1 MAKGDFIG
9 EFEHF
14 VMLAI
19 LRLGDDAYGVTIRR
33 EIESRTGRH
42 ITSGSIYATLERL
55 AGKSYVSSW
64 ESEPLPERG
73 GRTRTY
79 YNVEPDGLKALE
91 KTEWAFR
98 QMRHGLKL
106 ASKPV

>member
-33 EIESRTGRH
+33 EIESRTGRLV
-42 ITSGSIYATLERL
+42 TSGSIYATLERL
-55 AGKSYVSSW
+55 EGKGYVSSW
-64 ESEPLPERG
+64 DGDPLPERG
-73 GRTRTY
+73 GRTRTFY
-79 YNVEPDGLKALE
+79 KVAVKGRKALE
-91 KTEWAFR
+91 NTERALH
-98 QMRHGLKL
+98 QMRQGLTLVPKAL
-106 ASKPV
+106 